1 MGRMIKFAAYAAVI
15 AAAFYVLPQGK
26 RALDLNLVADD
37 PARLA
42 DLQLADGFSA
52 GIARREIAGAL
63 DKDDIELAESFVALA
78 EERGLAVPEDLKAR
92 LARAQSPGMRSSR
105 AAGNFGRGFIT
116 GQTDDTAGLV
126 GAATGD
132 LIGWGDVRDLAR
144 EGWHALSG
152 QNVNR
157 LLVGMSAAGLAV
169 TAWTYLSAGAAA
181 PVREGLSVAKA
192 AGRAE
197 RLGQGLVESVGRSVV
212 NGNAERV
219 GVALADLGTVES
231 KAGTRAALQGL
242 REAEDITEVSKLKQ
256 LANVKGRSTLAILKT
271 LGRSA
276 FMLGAVA
283 VTAAG
288 WILGAIFN
296 LLFIVLAIQKGFIA
310 LVRKLWPRRSRGYP
324 RSGIDNA
331 QDGYSR
337 LGWRFWR
344 VKRFDPA
351 PVAVFASTD

>member
-1 MGRMIKFAAYAAVI
+1 M
-15 AAAFYVLPQGK
+15 LPQGK
-26 RALDLNLVADD
+26 HALDLNLAADD
-37 PARLA
+37 PARLS

-52 GIARREIAGAL
+52 GVAQREIAEAL
-63 DKDDIELAESFVALA
+63 DQGDIELAVSFVTLA
-78 EERGLAVPEDLKAR
+78 EERGIVVPEELKAR
-92 LARAQSPGMRSSR
+92 LALAQSPGMRSSR

-116 GQTDDTAGLV
+116 GQTDDASGLV

-132 LIGWGDVRDLAR
+132 LIGWGDVRDLVR

-157 LLVGMSAAGLAV
+157 MLVGMSAAGLAV
-169 TAWTYLSAGAAA
+169 TAWTYLSAGAAT

-197 RLGQGLVESVGRSVV
+197 RLGQGLMESVGRSVV
-212 NGNAERV
+212 DGNAERV

-256 LANVKGRSTLAILKT
+256 LAGAKGRSTLAILKT

-276 FMLGAVA
+276 FVLGAVA

-288 WILGAIFN
+288 WILGAFVN
-296 LLFIVLAIQKGFIA
+296 LFLIVLAIQRGFIA
-310 LVRKLWPRRSRGYP
+310 LVRKLWPRQTR
-324 RSGIDNA
+324 
-331 QDGYSR
+331 
-337 LGWRFWR
+337 RF
-344 VKRFDPA
+344 VPA
-351 PVAVFASTD
+351 PVAVLASTD

>member
-1 MGRMIKFAAYAAVI
+1 MGRMIKLAAYAAVI

-26 RALDLNLVADD
+26 RALDLNHAADD

-42 DLQLADGFSA
+42 DLQLAERFGSEL
-52 GIARREIAGAL
+52 ARHEMAAAL
-63 DKDDIELAESFVALA
+63 DRNDIELAESFAALA
-78 EERGLAVPEDLKAR
+78 EERGIVVSEDLKVR
-92 LARAQSPGMRSSR
+92 LAEAQSPGMRSSR

-116 GQTDDTAGLV
+116 GETDGVAGLA

-152 QNVNR
+152 QDVNR

-181 PVREGLSVAKA
+181 PVREGLSVVKA
-192 AGRAE
+192 AGRTE
-197 RLGQGLVESVGRSVV
+197 RLGKGLVESVGRSIA
-212 NGNAERV
+212 NGRVERV
-219 GVALADLGTVES
+219 GVALADLGTIES

-242 REAEDITEVSKLKQ
+242 REVEGLSEVSKLKQ

-276 FMLGAVA
+276 FVLGAAVVTVA
-283 VTAAG
+283 A
-288 WILGAIFN
+288 WILGALIN
-296 LLFIVLAIQKGFIA
+296 LFFIVLVIQKGFIA
-310 LVRKLWPRRSRGYP
+310 LVRKLWPRR
-324 RSGIDNA
+324 
-331 QDGYSR
+331 
-337 LGWRFWR
+337 
-344 VKRFDPA
+344 VKRFVPA

>member
-1 MGRMIKFAAYAAVI
+1 MGRMIKLAAYATII

-26 RALDLNLVADD
+26 RALDLHLAADD

-42 DLQLADGFSA
+42 DLQLADSFGA
-52 GIARREIAGAL
+52 ELAEREIAAAL
-63 DKDDIELAESFVALA
+63 DRGDIELAESFAALA
-78 EERGLAVPEDLKAR
+78 EVRAIAVPEDLKAR
-92 LARAQSPGMRSSR
+92 LAQAQSPGMQTSR

-116 GQTDDTAGLV
+116 GETDDIAGLA

-152 QNVNR
+152 QEVNR

-181 PVREGLSVAKA
+181 PVREGLSVVKA

-197 RLGQGLVESVGRSVV
+197 RLGKGLVESVGRSVA
-212 NGNAERV
+212 NGRVERV

-231 KAGTRAALQGL
+231 KAGTRAALRGL
-242 REAEDITEVSKLKQ
+242 REVEDLSEVSKLKQ

-276 FMLGAVA
+276 FVLGAA
-283 VTAAG
+283 VVTVAG
-288 WILGAIFN
+288 WILGAILN

-310 LVRKLWPRRSRGYP
+310 LVRKLWPRSRVYARSK
-324 RSGIDNA
+324 IDKA
-331 QDGYSR
+331 QVGYSR
-337 LGWRFWR
+337 LGWRGMR
-344 VKRFDPA
+344 SQPMA
-351 PVAVFASTD
+351 VAAMAATD

>member
-1 MGRMIKFAAYAAVI
+1 MGRLLKFAAYGAVI

-26 RALDLNLVADD
+26 RAAELHLAADD

-42 DLQLADGFSA
+42 DLQLAATFDA
-52 GIARREIAGAL
+52 ERARREIAEAL

-78 EERGLAVPEDLKAR
+78 EARGIAVPDDLKAR
-92 LARAQSPGMRSSR
+92 LAYAQSPAMRSSR
-105 AAGNFGRGFIT
+105 TAGSFGRGFIT
-116 GQTDDTAGLV
+116 GQTDDASGLI
-126 GAATGD
+126 GAAAGD

-152 QNVNR
+152 QDVNR

-169 TAWTYLSAGAAA
+169 TAWTYLSAGAAV

-197 RLGQGLVESVGRSVV
+197 RLGQGLAESVGRAVA
-212 NGNAERV
+212 NGRAERV
-219 GVALADLGTVES
+219 GAALADLGTVQS

-242 REAEDITEVSKLKQ
+242 RETEGLAEVPRLTQ
-256 LANVKGRSTLAILKT
+256 LATAKGRSTLAILKT

-288 WILGAIFN
+288 WILGALLN
-296 LLFIVLAIQKGFIA
+296 LFFLVLAIQRGFIA
-310 LVRKLWPRRSRGYP
+310 LVRKLWPRRGSRAQVGY
-324 RSGIDNA
+324 R
-331 QDGYSR
+331 R
-337 LGWRFWR
+337 LGWRLAHSR
-344 VKRFDPA
+344 PMA
-351 PVAVFASTD
+351 VAALAASD